1 MTEVSSDEYGEWRLT
16 STRPTWQE
24 LAKRMEQKQES
35 PHIAPKG
42 PKLTTKLKD
51 GVGQL

>member
-16 STRPTWQE
+16 STHPTWQE
-24 LAKRMEQKQES
+24 LAKRMEQKQE
-35 PHIAPKG
+35 PKI
-42 PKLTTKLKD
+42 TTKFKD